1 MTRLVL
7 TGANL
12 LDGTNAAVADR
23 TVVVEGERI
32 TAVGAERPAPR
43 DGDVLVDLAGRSV
56 MPGMF
61 TCHFHATYHE
71 LGSKPNTPYGNE
83 YPPSYQALIAAG
95 NLRTALELGYTG
107 VVGAG
112 GSNDVEGGVKRA
124 IEDGLIRGPRF
135 WASSRELS
143 TTGHSNDGVPW
154 HWGMGASGA
163 VRLCDGAESFRLG
176 VREEIKRGADVIK
189 LFVTGG
195 HGTTAPKD
203 RIEMSRAELAAAIEA
218 AHQRGVLIRAHLVNK
233 PAIMMALELGIDI
246 VDHCDEM
253 DDEVI
258 AALVETG
265 AFVVPSL
272 HFPKHFLGFMGSGS
286 GSGSGSRSGA
296 GSRSGSGARLGF
308 AADAIR
314 ADLNHMY
321 AMIPKAQAA
330 GVRFVLG
337 DDYGAIG
344 FPHGMY
350 GAELRLYTEHAGVT
364 PLDVIRWATRNGA
377 ELARRGT
384 DLGTVEAGRLADLLI
399 LDGDPTIDIGVLA
412 DRPPLAVLKG
422 GEVVAGTLPGT

>member
-32 TAVGAERPAPR
+32 VAVRSERPAPQ
-43 DGDVLVDLAGRSV
+43 DGDVLVDLAGRTL

-83 YPPSYQALIAAG
+83 YPPSYQALIAAR

-124 IEDGLIRGPRF
+124 IEDGLIPGPRF

-272 HFPKHFLGFMGSGS
+272 HFPKHFLGFMGSG
-286 GSGSGSRSGA
+286 
-296 GSRSGSGARLGF
+296 LGF

-321 AMIPKAQAA
+321 SMIPKAQAA

-364 PLDVIRWATRNGA
+364 PLDVLRWATRNGA
-377 ELARRGT
+377 ELARRGD
-384 DLGTVEAGRLADLLI
+384 DLGRIEPGRLADLLI
-399 LDGDPTIDIGVLA
+399 LDGDPTTDIGVLA
-412 DRPPLAVLKG
+412 DRPPRAVLKG
-422 GEVVAGTLPGT
+422 GELVAGAWPGR

>member
-32 TAVGAERPAPR
+32 VAVRSERPDPQ
-43 DGDVLVDLAGRSV
+43 DGDVLVDLAGRTL

-83 YPPSYQALIAAG
+83 YPPSYQALIAAR

-124 IEDGLIRGPRF
+124 IEDGLIPGPRF

-272 HFPKHFLGFMGSGS
+272 HFPKHFLGFMGSG
-286 GSGSGSRSGA
+286 
-296 GSRSGSGARLGF
+296 LGF

-364 PLDVIRWATRNGA
+364 PLDVLRWATRNGA
-377 ELARRGT
+377 ELARRGD
-384 DLGTVEAGRLADLLI
+384 DLGRVEPGRLADLLI
-399 LDGDPTIDIGVLA
+399 LDGDPTTDIGVLA
-412 DRPPLAVLKG
+412 DRPPRAVLKG
-422 GEVVAGTLPGT
+422 GELVAGAWPGR